1 MWSLASRGGH
11 IKVSIS
17 EASVLNFPSNTLM
30 RSHVLTFLCRASFF
44 RKVSGVTSMWLRDR
58 FGTLPPNSN
67 EATAERFARVWL
79 WNFLGSFLFPD
90 ASGNNISWM
99 FVDILNQ
106 PWENIAGYSWGSA
119 VLAWTY
125 RQLCEACRRTSTAGN
140 LGGCTYLL
148 QVWIWERWPIG
159 RPGGL
164 DMAIRDAMPVSISIL
179 FISIICTYYLRL
191 ILTPTTC
198 CLSCQ
203 LQVWYA
209 PDCLP
214 SAIFAWSGTAQVI
227 GRAVRKYKE
236 YINDLD
242 LLTQFQVRI

>member
-1 MWSLASRGGH
+1 
-11 IKVSIS
+11 
-17 EASVLNFPSNTLM
+17 
-30 RSHVLTFLCRASFF
+30 
-44 RKVSGVTSMWLRDR
+44 MWLKDR

-67 EATAERFARVWL
+67 EATAERFAKVWL

-125 RQLCEACRRTSTAGN
+125 RQLCEACRRTSTAGY
-140 LGGCTYLL
+140 LGGCAYLL

-179 FISIICTYYLRL
+179 FISIMCTYYLRL
-191 ILTPTTC
+191 ILTPFHLLFV
-198 CLSCQ
+198 LSTAG
-203 LQVWYA
+203 LVRARLSPLRYFRLVRDSPSYRKGGSQVQGVHKR
-209 PDCLP
+209 
-214 SAIFAWSGTAQVI
+214 S
-227 GRAVRKYKE
+227 
-236 YINDLD
+236 
-242 LLTQFQVRI
+242 